1 MYYLEQ
7 VIIGYNMDFPSSLV
21 KKVEFEEKSI
31 NLDGLFNMSIFEGKK
46 QVLSGGLNNISQFWR
61 LLHNLSVDL
70 SIWLDD
76 FFILGEE
83 RVIEYWFK

>member
-1 MYYLEQ
+1 M
-7 VIIGYNMDFPSSLV
+7 IIGYNMNFSSILV
-21 KKVEFEEKSI
+21 KKKVEKSL
-31 NLDGLFNMSIFEGKK
+31 NLDGLFNMSFFDGKK
-46 QVLSGGLNNISQFWR
+46 QVLSAGGLDSISQFWR